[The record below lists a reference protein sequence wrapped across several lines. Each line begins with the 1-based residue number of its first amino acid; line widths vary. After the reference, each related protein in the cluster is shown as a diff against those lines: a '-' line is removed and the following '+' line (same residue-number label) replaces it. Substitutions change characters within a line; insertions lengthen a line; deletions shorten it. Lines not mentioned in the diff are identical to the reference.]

1 MYKVLLV
8 SIASFFDSTGEIPF
22 MFKRAGCQVDVFC
35 DSASWLLTS
44 SYYDRWIESAY
55 IDTQFTAQ
63 LLSLV
68 EQNPD
73 EYDWIVLLED
83 ETVKLMNE
91 AVKSEWL
98 FKKLLPIT
106 KLEDR
111 ELLSSKMGLSK
122 TCLKYNI
129 TTPRFIQ
136 YNENEVPDL
145 KLIASQLDFP
155 ILLKEDFSFSGIGVH
170 YCEHIARLEESLDNV
185 GNMSNLL
192 LQEYI
197 DGDDIGVEALFKD
210 GELIMYNC
218 ARVLSYMYNKFSF
231 TTSRSYYQ
239 DERVEQS
246 LRKLGKSVGL
256 NGFASIQY
264 IYQPERNLYYLIEAD
279 LRTNSWM
286 PYSRFMGSDFS
297 EGIRSIA
304 NGERKYIA
312 NKNPVHKKIE
322 VAIFDRDIRRCIKN
336 KHYGSLLKWVFN
348 YKGYWKF
355 IPFYDRKIFKR
366 VTQKILRDFTAKIA
380 KNRAA

>member
-1 MYKVLLV
+1 
-8 SIASFFDSTGEIPF
+8 
-22 MFKRAGCQVDVFC
+22 MFKRAGCEVDVFC
-35 DSASWLLTS
+35 DNASWLLTS

-73 EYDWIVLLED
+73 EYDWIVPLED
-83 ETVKLMNE
+83 ETVKLINE

-129 TTPRFIQ
+129 TTPRFIK
-136 YNENEVPDL
+136 YNENEEPDL

-155 ILLKEDFSFSGIGVH
+155 ILLKEDFSFSGIGIH

-197 DGDDIGVEALFKD
+197 YGDDIGVEALFKD

-218 ARVLSYMYNKFSF
+218 ARILSYMYNKFSF

-239 DERVEQS
+239 DERVVQS

-256 NGFASIQY
+256 NGFASIQF
-264 IYQPERNLYYLIEAD
+264 IYHPERNLYYLIEAD

-312 NKNPVHKKIE
+312 NKNPANKKFE

-336 KHYGSLLKWVFN
+336 KNYGSLLKWVFN

-366 VTQKILRDFTAKIA
+366 VTQKILRDFTVKIA